1 MHTKTDAQPV
11 EIFWEND
18 QDRNFY
24 LFGGPKWPQ
33 NWASEAHI
41 LHTSKSTWN
50 EHVKQYCCETS
61 ENFLRNYQTPQIF
74 LTLGP
79 KIAQKL
85 GPWGPYFTHLWK

>member
-18 QDRNFY
+18 QDRNFH

-74 LTLGP
+74 LTSGP